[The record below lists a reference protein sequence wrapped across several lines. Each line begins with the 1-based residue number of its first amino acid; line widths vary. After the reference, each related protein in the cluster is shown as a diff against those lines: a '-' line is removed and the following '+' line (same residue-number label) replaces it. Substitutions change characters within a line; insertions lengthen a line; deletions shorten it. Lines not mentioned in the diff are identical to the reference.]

1 MLHYIYG
8 DDLDAFPWLR
18 DTMFLD
24 RAEQFHNRLGWPV
37 KLTGQ
42 GFEKDEY
49 DQMNPLYLIWEVEG
63 RHAASMQFMPT
74 VGPTMI
80 NDHFSH
86 LTDGVRIESP
96 LIWECTRFCLA
107 PNADRRGAPAIVLGA
122 GEIMEKFHL
131 EHFVGVFDPRMERI
145 YRLLKVVPD
154 VIGSAGTGRDRI
166 GVGLWSFDASARDPI
181 CARVG
186 VTPATSREWFA
197 RAIAERRPVLAPEE
211 LQLMAA

>member
-8 DDLDAFPWLR
+8 EDLDAYPLLR
-18 DTMFLD
+18 DSMFLD
-24 RAEQFHNRLGWPV
+24 RAEQFHHRLGWQV
-37 KLTGQ
+37 GLTPK
-42 GFEKDEY
+42 GFEQDKY
-49 DQMNPLYLIWEVEG
+49 DGMNPLYLIWEVDG
-63 RHAASMQFMPT
+63 RHAASMRFLPT
-74 VGPTMI
+74 VGPTMV

-107 PNADRRGAPAIVLGA
+107 LDADRRGAPAIVLGA

-131 EHFVGVFDPRMERI
+131 EHYVGVFDPRMERI
-145 YRLLKVVPD
+145 YRLLKVQPD
-154 VIGSAGTGRDRI
+154 VIGSAGTGRDRV
-166 GVGLWSFDASARDPI
+166 GVGLWSFDASARGPI

-186 VTPATSREWFA
+186 VTPETSREWFR
-197 RAIAERRPVLAPEE
+197 RAFTQRVPQRAQPE